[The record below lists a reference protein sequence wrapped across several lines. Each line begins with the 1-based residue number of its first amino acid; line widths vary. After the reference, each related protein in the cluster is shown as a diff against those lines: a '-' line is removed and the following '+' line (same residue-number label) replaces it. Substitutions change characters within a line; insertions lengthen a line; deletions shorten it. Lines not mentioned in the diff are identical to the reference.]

1 MPQKI
6 NKKIFLYI
14 FLFFLIGS
22 VNNKNFNNFEYPK
35 IKQVYISGLSDTETL
50 ELRTN
55 LDFLKFD
62 NLFLLNKLE
71 IIKKLGENNLIEKY
85 SIFKIYPS
93 TLKINITKTKI
104 LARAKNVDDFF
115 YLGSNG
121 KVIKVDIDEKNIPF
135 IFGKFEIKEFFELKK
150 VIDESKLNYFEIK
163 NLFFF
168 NSGRWD
174 VETNSGILIKLPKH
188 GVKKALELYNS
199 VLRKEEFKN
208 IKEIDLR
215 QSNQIII
222 NGK

>member
-14 FLFFLIGS
+14 FLFLLIGS
-22 VNNKNFNNFEYPK
+22 VNNKNFNNFDNPK
-35 IKQVYISGLSDTETL
+35 IKKIYISGLSDSENL
-50 ELRTN
+50 ELRKN
-55 LDFLKFD
+55 LSFLKFD
-62 NLFLLNKLE
+62 NLFFLNKIE
-71 IIKKLGENNLIEKY
+71 IIETLEANNLIEKY

-93 TLKINITKTKI
+93 SLKINVTKTKI
-104 LARAKNVDDFF
+104 LARMKNNDDFF

-121 KVIKVDIDEKNIPF
+121 KIIKADIDEKKIPF
-135 IFGKFEIKEFFELKK
+135 IFGKFEVKEFFELKK
-150 VIDESKLNYFEIK
+150 IIDESKLDYFEIK

-168 NSGRWD
+168 NSRRWD
-174 VETNSGILIKLPKH
+174 VETNSGILIKLPKQ
-188 GVKKALELYNS
+188 GLKKALELYNS
-199 VLRKEEFKN
+199 LLRKEEFKN

>member
-14 FLFFLIGS
+14 FLFLLIGS
-22 VNNKNFNNFEYPK
+22 INNKNFNDFDYPK
-35 IKQVYISGLSDTETL
+35 IKQIYISGLSDNENL
-50 ELRTN
+50 ELRKN

-62 NLFLLNKLE
+62 NLLFLNKIE
-71 IIKKLGENNLIEKY
+71 IIEILGTNNLIEKY

-104 LARAKNVDDFF
+104 LAQVKNIDDTF

-121 KVIKVDIDEKNIPF
+121 KVIKVDIGGKNIPF

-150 VIDESKLNYFEIK
+150 IIDESKLNYFELK

-174 VETNSGILIKLPKH
+174 VETNSGIIIKLPKQ
-188 GVKKALELYNS
+188 GVKKALELYKS